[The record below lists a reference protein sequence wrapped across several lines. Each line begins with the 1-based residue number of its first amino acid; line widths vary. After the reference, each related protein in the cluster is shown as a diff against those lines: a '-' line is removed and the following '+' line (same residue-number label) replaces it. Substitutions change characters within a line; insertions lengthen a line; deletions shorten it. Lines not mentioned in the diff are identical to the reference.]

1 MFLSW
6 HIDSSRDLAL
16 ALGNKFLDL
25 LDELVDDITAA
36 LELDC
41 VAIGLLLGELDEA
54 SALPGIVRTT
64 SLVNQVPQ
72 VCT

>member
-36 LELDC
+36 LELDS